1 MDLGLGVEERP
12 ISRGNELVRELI
24 EARDMNIDILKH
36 QKLKDALE
44 KDEKYAGFPVINL
57 EKKSLNEIQELHEE
71 TMRKLSKNKERLR
84 NFGAA
89 AIHTINYD
97 GNNAANIDRVMSKA
111 RREGLD
117 TPKDKA
123 IIRNVTLDHTKVY
136 RNSTDAE
143 KDMGIAR
150 ESMYRVDTPDRNM
163 VDTVA
168 KNVITTP
175 IEAALNMDAYISKKY
190 SKWNDKADQERDER
204 EKEERAREERNTR
217 EEKEI
222 DFDYYMPHPLSM

>member
-1 MDLGLGVEERP
+1 MDLGLGVEEKQ
-12 ISRGNELVRELI
+12 ISRDNKLVRELI
-24 EARDMNIDILKH
+24 DARDMDLTKH
-36 QKLKDALE
+36 IKIKEALE

-57 EKKSLNEIQELHEE
+57 EKKSLNEVQELHEE
-71 TMRKLSKNKERLR
+71 AMLKLSKNKERLR

-136 RNSTDAE
+136 RNSTDVE
-143 KDMGIAR
+143 KDMGIAT
-150 ESMYRVDTPDRNM
+150 EAMYRVDTPDRNM
-163 VDTVA
+163 VDNVMRSVVA
-168 KNVITTP
+168 TP
-175 IEAALNMDAYISKKY
+175 VRNIDDYIYEKY
-190 SKWNDKADQERDER
+190 SKWNEKADKEREER
-204 EKEERAREERNTR
+204 EKQFEREERARLERETR
-217 EEKEI
+217 DEI
-222 DFDYYMPHPLSM
+222 DFEDYLPNPHLLSR

>member
-84 NFGAA
+84 EFGAA
-89 AIHTINYD
+89 INLD
-97 GNNAANIDRVMSKA
+97 GSNAANIDRATSKA

-123 IIRNVTLDHTKVY
+123 IVRNVTLDHTKVY
-136 RNSTDAE
+136 RNSTDVE

-150 ESMYRVDTPDRNM
+150 EVMYRVDTPDRSM

-168 KNVITTP
+168 RNVVATP
-175 IEAALNMDAYISKKY
+175 IEAALNMDSYISKKY
-190 SKWNDKADQERDER
+190 SKWNDKADQEREER
-204 EKEERAREERNTR
+204 ERDREREERARLERETR

-222 DFDYYMPHPLSM
+222 DFSYYMPNPFGR